1 MAQGP
6 FATLRNGVPKRAIV
20 ASTFSHFLAN
30 ELPTSAAAISYF
42 AMLGL
47 YPFLLLLF
55 TLSQEYPTFRELNLR
70 AIEIILAFLPA
81 SREVL
86 ETHLGSFPSLSRGQ
100 VLTCLAII
108 LWVTSW
114 AFTITEKAIN
124 RIWRTPCRSFVRGR
138 LLTLAMLVVVGILLV
153 LSALMTGFLTFLQSE
168 MSGFSPPAAGM
179 VLILDR
185 YFWQVVFGFVGL
197 ALTVILFLLVYKI
210 LPNTRVTVIEA
221 LPGALIAGLAWEI
234 AKYLFAWSLVKF
246 PYDQLYGSIAAVVAT
261 LTWIYISSLIML
273 FGAQMTAVLHCA
285 HLIEERRGRLATMRL
300 ATTRGESS
308 PR

>member
-1 MAQGP
+1 MAQVP

-20 ASTFSHFLAN
+20 TSTFSHFLAN

-81 SREVL
+81 SHEAIRG
-86 ETHLGSFPSLSRGQ
+86 HLSSFPSLSRGQ

-108 LWVTSW
+108 LWVASW

-138 LLTLAMLVVVGILLV
+138 LLTLAMLIVVGILLV
-153 LSALMTGFLTFLQSE
+153 LSALMTGLLTFLQSGIG
-168 MSGFSPPAAGM
+168 SFSAAGM
-179 VLILDR
+179 ALVLDG
-185 YFWQVVFGFVGL
+185 YFWQVVFGAVGL
-197 ALTVILFLLVYKI
+197 VLTVALFLLVYKI
-210 LPNTRVTVIEA
+210 MPNTRVTVIEA

-285 HLIEERRGRLATMRL
+285 HLIEERGGRLATVRIV
-300 ATTRGESS
+300 ATRGE
-308 PR
+308 PLPH